1 VKKNA
6 QTIAIIR
13 FISGPWGRGARFL
26 GGIVLWSFAIMEGG
40 GAYLLAIPGT
50 LMLVTGVMNYC
61 PPGLVLKKPTDRS
74 EFMASLKPV
83 NLLKS

>member
-1 VKKNA
+1 MPLGDSAGVKKNA

-40 GAYLLAIPGT
+40 GAHLLAILGT
-50 LMLVTGVMNYC
+50 LMLVTEVMN
-61 PPGLVLKKPTDRS
+61 
-74 EFMASLKPV
+74 
-83 NLLKS
+83 